1 MWNNQMNT
9 YSYPKHVR
17 LKDGT
22 ELSMRPLRKEDEK
35 VLHNYFL
42 RLPPK
47 EVARLKHD
55 VTDPEIISKWIYDL
69 DYDVVFPLVAMDND
83 RIVANGTLKFNMIG
97 WRKHQGEIRATVDPE
112 YREKGLST
120 VLIKNMIEIAKSMG
134 LEQLTAELA
143 PTLDEAFFLFEKMG
157 FKEAAVLKN
166 FIKDQEGTYEDLV
179 IMIMDL
185 NES

>member
-1 MWNNQMNT
+1 MNL
-9 YSYPKHVR
+9 YSYPKHVL

-35 VLHNYFL
+35 ELHQYFL
-42 RLPPK
+42 RLPQK

-55 VTDPEIISKWIYDL
+55 VTDPELISKWIYDL
-69 DYDVVFPLVAMDND
+69 DYDIAFPLVAMDND

-97 WRKHQGEIRATVDPE
+97 WRKHQGEIRTTVDPE

-120 VLIKNMIEIAKSMG
+120 VLVKNMIEIAKSMG

-143 PTLDEAFFLFEKMG
+143 PTLDEAYFLFEKIG

-179 IMIMDL
+179 VMIMDL
-185 NES
+185 SES

>member
-1 MWNNQMNT
+1 MHT
-9 YSYPKHVR
+9 YSFPKHVR

-35 VLHNYFL
+35 NLHNYFL
-42 RLPPK
+42 KLPQE

-55 VTDPEIISKWIYDL
+55 VTDPNIISKWIYDL
-69 DYDVVFPLVAMDND
+69 DYDVVFPLVAIDNN

-97 WRKHQGEIRATVDPE
+97 WRKHQGEIRTTVDPE

-120 VLIKNMIEIAKSMG
+120 VLVEKMIEIAKSMG

-143 PTLDEAFFLFEKMG
+143 PSLDEAYFLFEKMG

-166 FIKDQEGTYEDLV
+166 FIKDQEGKYQDLV
-179 IMIMDL
+179 IMILDL
-185 NES
+185 YGS

>member
-1 MWNNQMNT
+1 MNL
-9 YSYPKHVR
+9 YSYPKHVL

-22 ELSMRPLRKEDEK
+22 ELSIRPLRKEDEK
-35 VLHNYFL
+35 ELHKYFL
-42 RLPPK
+42 RLPQK

-55 VTDPEIISKWIYDL
+55 VTDPELISKWIYDL
-69 DYDVVFPLVAMDND
+69 DYDIVFPLVAMDND

-134 LEQLTAELA
+134 LDQLTAELA
-143 PTLDEAFFLFEKMG
+143 PTLDEAYFLFEKIG

-179 IMIMDL
+179 VMIMDL

>member
-1 MWNNQMNT
+1 MDSH
-9 YSYPKHVR
+9 SYPRHVR

-22 ELSMRPLRKEDEK
+22 ELLMRPLRKEDEK
-35 VLHNYFL
+35 ILHNYFL
-42 RLPPK
+42 RLPSE

-55 VTDPEIISKWIYDL
+55 VTDPDLISKWIYDL
-69 DYDVVFPLVAMDND
+69 DYDVVFPLVAMDHE
-83 RIVANGTLKFNMIG
+83 RIVANGTLKFNVIG

-120 VLIKNMIEIAKSMG
+120 VLIKNMIEIAKNLG

-143 PTLDEAFFLFEKMG
+143 PSLDEAYFLFEKLG
-157 FKEAAVLKN
+157 FKEAVVLKD
-166 FIKDQEGTYEDLV
+166 FIKDQEGSYDDLV
-179 IMIMDL
+179 VMIMEL